1 MARRR
6 HRVDLSGS
14 RLEHAPDDQAFST
27 VKKVAQDFLEELRH
41 IQTCPIFSYI
51 EDEPRVVEQI
61 SGVQDWKKVKQ
72 GEIEYYWHVPS
83 GRVSLSSPLESG
95 QGGEETTADL
105 AGAPVAKDDKPS
117 TGFKEISA
125 PASFTNHTNLRQVT
139 ESIRSQALQLS
150 MDAGSKL
157 SEMDETS
164 RLAIQAATLSQVVD
178 AVFEMFC
185 SGGSGTITKVEGEGN
200 VIDPWVLIGRA
211 FKEEGEKI
219 RQLAS
224 CSGKTAPLVTGS
236 EKDPDPQPDKTDDVE
251 KQAYLQ
257 NKAKMKTR
265 IETGNAP
272 LPDEPEAPPLPNEPF
287 GVVERPPV
295 LLHTQNQD
303 DGKHGDDELP
313 MITDS
318 RPASQKRAEKVPKA
332 SGKTKLRKREATLL
346 KKWEAAKQE
355 IKEDENSQRD
365 DDSLHH
371 TLAETTNAAS
381 WRQRALKAGH
391 VGLSQKNQTPDLHT
405 TPHLGT
411 PDLNSLSNDLP
422 EDWQAMWDPSTGSVY
437 YGNLKTKLGTQM
449 SGSSRDR
456 YSSSGGFA
464 SRPGLS
470 SRQPL
475 FGSSSQTHD
484 QLEINME
491 AGTYDIDEDIADLH
505 SSVKRLKHVSKAIQE
520 ETSLTQQIVETLENS
535 LDIAKLTLKQTMKR
549 LDRVAKKT
557 RSNHVLYVLLFGLA
571 LFFFVIKGG
580 VWKNT
585 EDEILKA
592 AVMKYGLN
600 QWARISSLLVRK
612 SAKQC
617 KARWY
622 EWLDP
627 AIKKTEWTREED
639 EKLLHLAKLMPTQW
653 RTIAPIVGRTPT
665 QCLERYEKLLDMAAG
680 REDGYDGSDDPR
692 RLRPG
697 EIDPNPETKP
707 ARPDPVDMDE
717 EEKEMLS
724 EARARLANTKGKKA
738 KRKAREKQLEEARRL
753 ASLQKKRELKAA
765 GIEVREKARR
775 GRGVDYA
782 SEVPFERR
790 PAPGF
795 YDISEESQI
804 TKEMREEFR
813 PVTKEELEGRKRKDI
828 EKELV
833 KRDIE
838 KGKIAERKNMPE
850 AIARSLAAH
859 DASVSGR
866 RGKMMLPSPQV
877 TDAELEML
885 AREGAGAMDVAMA
898 TETGSEATRALI
910 GDYTTPARFATPMR
924 TPAAGP
930 GAGMSKVMQEAQ
942 ALARLREGQT
952 PLLGGENP
960 DIVGSDFTGITPKT
974 KVAATPN
981 PLALAIG
988 TLATPSS
995 QVSAGA
1001 YGVSATPSMHGGKV
1015 TAPTPQRKDALN
1027 LNSAAYAPLGDLK
1040 RSLGELP
1047 APKGTYQL
1055 TPPEFPKEEEKEE
1068 EIVEDMA
1075 EKRLRIEAE
1084 EARAREQDMKL
1095 RSSVLQRKL
1104 PRPLV
1109 FDLLPEPVT
1118 QEKLAMMEGEELA
1131 KEMIKIEFISLIRF
1145 DAETFP
1151 PDGKSDEPCR
1161 NVEHEFTLSELQEA
1175 SRLID
1180 EDVTGLKNVLGHDSA
1195 TIEDYSEKWESLIGE
1210 LAFSVALQR
1219 YTRIS
1224 TMGKDDRVESLRQE
1238 FEVLKKQMSKEA
1250 KKADKLEQKLNLIL
1264 GGLQKRNQT
1273 LLKDIKNK
1281 QDELSIALMEKQCY
1295 SSLQEQEKLV
1305 APNRVEALQQILKV
1319 QESREAEL
1327 QERYRHLT

>member
-1 MARRR
+1 M
-6 HRVDLSGS
+6 
-14 RLEHAPDDQAFST
+14 
-27 VKKVAQDFLEELRH
+27 
-41 IQTCPIFSYI
+41 
-51 EDEPRVVEQI
+51 
-61 SGVQDWKKVKQ
+61 
-72 GEIEYYWHVPS
+72 
-83 GRVSLSSPLESG
+83 
-95 QGGEETTADL
+95 
-105 AGAPVAKDDKPS
+105 
-117 TGFKEISA
+117 
-125 PASFTNHTNLRQVT
+125 N
-139 ESIRSQALQLS
+139 
-150 MDAGSKL
+150 
-157 SEMDETS
+157 
-164 RLAIQAATLSQVVD
+164 D
-178 AVFEMFC
+178 AV
-185 SGGSGTITKVEGEGN
+185 
-200 VIDPWVLIGRA
+200 
-211 FKEEGEKI
+211 
-219 RQLAS
+219 
-224 CSGKTAPLVTGS
+224 
-236 EKDPDPQPDKTDDVE
+236 
-251 KQAYLQ
+251 
-257 NKAKMKTR
+257 
-265 IETGNAP
+265 
-272 LPDEPEAPPLPNEPF
+272 
-287 GVVERPPV
+287 
-295 LLHTQNQD
+295 
-303 DGKHGDDELP
+303 
-313 MITDS
+313 
-318 RPASQKRAEKVPKA
+318 
-332 SGKTKLRKREATLL
+332 
-346 KKWEAAKQE
+346 
-355 IKEDENSQRD
+355 
-365 DDSLHH
+365 
-371 TLAETTNAAS
+371 
-381 WRQRALKAGH
+381 
-391 VGLSQKNQTPDLHT
+391 
-405 TPHLGT
+405 
-411 PDLNSLSNDLP
+411 
-422 EDWQAMWDPSTGSVY
+422 
-437 YGNLKTKLGTQM
+437 
-449 SGSSRDR
+449 
-456 YSSSGGFA
+456 
-464 SRPGLS
+464 
-470 SRQPL
+470 
-475 FGSSSQTHD
+475 
-484 QLEINME
+484 
-491 AGTYDIDEDIADLH
+491 
-505 SSVKRLKHVSKAIQE
+505 
-520 ETSLTQQIVETLENS
+520 
-535 LDIAKLTLKQTMKR
+535 
-549 LDRVAKKT
+549 
-557 RSNHVLYVLLFGLA
+557 
-571 LFFFVIKGG
+571 VIKGG

-680 REDGYDGSDDPR
+680 REDGYDGKDDPR

-795 YDISEESQI
+795 YDISEESQR

-838 KGKIAERKNMPE
+838 KGKIAERRNAPD

-866 RGKMMLPSPQV
+866 RGKMMLPAPQV

-910 GDYTTPARFATPMR
+910 GDYSTPSRFATPMR

-930 GAGMSKVMQEAQ
+930 GAGISKVMQEAQ

-960 DIVGSDFTGITPKT
+960 DIIGSDFTGITPKNT
-974 KVAATPN
+974 VAATPN

-988 TLATPSS
+988 ATPSS
-995 QVSAGA
+995 QTATGA
-1001 YGVSATPSMHGGKV
+1001 HGVSATPSMYGGKG
-1015 TAPTPQRKDALN
+1015 TAPTPQRKDALH
-1027 LNSAAYAPLGDLK
+1027 LNSAIHAPQGDLK

-1055 TPPEFPKEEEKEE
+1055 APPEFPKEEEKEE
-1068 EIVEDMA
+1068 EVVEDMA
-1075 EKRLRIEAE
+1075 EKKLRIEAE
-1084 EARAREQDMKL
+1084 EAKAREEEMKL

-1109 FDLLPEPVT
+1109 LDLLPEPAP
-1118 QEKLAMMEGEELA
+1118 QEKLAMLEGEELA
-1131 KEMIKIEFISLIRF
+1131 KEMIKMEFISLIRS
-1145 DAETFP
+1145 DTEIFP
-1151 PDGKSDEPCR
+1151 PDSKSDKPNR
-1161 NVEHEFTLSELQEA
+1161 DVEHEFTFTELQEA

-1180 EDVTGLKNVLGHDSA
+1180 EDVPGLKKEMGHDSA
-1195 TIEDYSEKWESLIGE
+1195 TVEDYSRKWESLIGD
-1210 LAFSVALQR
+1210 LAFSTALQR

-1224 TMGKDDRVESLRQE
+1224 SMDKDDRVESLRQE
-1238 FEVLKKQMSKEA
+1238 YEVLKKQMSKEA
-1250 KKADKLEQKLNLIL
+1250 KKAEKLEQKLNLIL
-1264 GGLQKRNQT
+1264 GGLQKRNQS
-1273 LLKDIKNK
+1273 LLEEIKNK
-1281 QDELSIALMEKQCY
+1281 QDELSIASIEKQCY
-1295 SSLQEQEKLV
+1295 ASLQEQEKIA
-1305 APNRVEALQQILKV
+1305 APNRVEALQQILKT
-1319 QESREAEL
+1319 QESRETEL
-1327 QERYRHLT
+1327 QERYRYLT